1 MALMKSSQWISNQTR
16 IFHEHSLAYV
26 TSGTVLPV
34 RNKSL
39 TPIVKSHYQ
48 EAFLQKQ
55 LLILHI
61 LCLSGHQIPKQKKSS
76 QITTC
81 TGLGKKKTLSQ
92 QRHWCDKRR
101 ISTAQYFT
109 RVGSEMQ
116 QNICSLECREE
127 DESFFSA
134 FPRVPFKHFLWHYQK
149 CSSTP
154 SHVSAVWPIPCLR
167 NAMRNTLQP
176 LETCSKTIIKPQFNF
191 TRSLTLATFIKGTMR
206 SAAIYF

>member
-1 MALMKSSQWISNQTR
+1 M
-16 IFHEHSLAYV
+16 
-26 TSGTVLPV
+26 

-39 TPIVKSHYQ
+39 APVVQSYYR

-61 LCLSGHQIPKQKKSS
+61 FCLSGHRIPKQEKSS

-81 TGLGKKKTLSQ
+81 TGLGIKKPSPQ
-92 QRHWCDKRR
+92 QRHWCDKQR

-127 DESFFSA
+127 DESFFPRFSA
-134 FPRVPFKHFLWHYQK
+134 LPRVQFKHFLWHYQK

-154 SHVSAVWPIPCLR
+154 SHVSAVWPIPRLR
-167 NAMRNTLQP
+167 NGMRNTLQP
-176 LETCSKTIIKPQFNF
+176 LETCLKTIIKPQFNF
-191 TRSLTLATFIKGTMR
+191 ARSLTLATYIKGTMR
-206 SAAIYF
+206 SAAIYFLKISFLHSSELF